1 MNGNEATV
9 GVVARGHVGRGQ
21 RAWSQL
27 WQVPTFVIGLF
38 AFLCVAASSPYRA
51 DLREGPFA
59 VELRELR
66 QGLKDAVHPD
76 KLVAQADHLLV
87 EVRRHPRRE
96 GETNFLAGSAYYR
109 LAEANPKNTVAQGK
123 ALEYLEKA
131 LAIGVPEVDV
141 PALHH
146 RLGVMLYR
154 RGEDLERAVELMA
167 QSVEQ
172 GADRPRE
179 AYELLVQAQL
189 HLPAPDLD
197 AALAASQKILE
208 LTDDPAQ
215 VGPVRYL
222 RAELLLRQEK
232 RLDAIKELDRI
243 SGKIPAE
250 LRVKTRLLQAQI
262 SEQERLWHRAATYWK
277 ELLADADHVPG
288 GKARVLFCHGHC
300 LASADPP
307 NHAEA
312 ASSWQ
317 QALALGGKGGQA
329 AGLRLGELC
338 LFLRPGDP
346 VKALAAWTEALK
358 TIRTPSDYQNPH
370 LDVAKARDLF
380 ERSCRQLLERRDFV
394 HGQQTAELYKKIAVP
409 GAGEVRWAE
418 AVEARAEHWRS
429 EAGNDAAL
437 LAKVH
442 AEFHRAG
449 VAYEQAALVRKDR
462 EQIEACWRSGQCYLA
477 AKDVARAA
485 AALERFVTL
494 AKDEP
499 RLAQAWFSLAETE
512 AAVGHK
518 EQARL
523 AYYKCIEFPA
533 TPYAWRARYQLALEE
548 IERKNYVEARDI
560 LKQNLTSAGP
570 NIDREAHEK
579 SIYKMAGLLLLTQA
593 HDEAIW
599 YLKEASRQYPN
610 NANGLNARD
619 HLADCYRRLA
629 EQTQR
634 KIEELNTIKLDNM
647 TPERRAALE
656 EMKAQQERTGR
667 QWIEQAISVYQN
679 LIDELNRKAA
689 QKPLSGDESVLKR
702 KAVFGIADMHF
713 DLNNFSEALR
723 RYQRLQQDYPK
734 QVEGLIAC
742 NRIWH
747 CVSVMVET
755 PEQIRLARDAAQK
768 AVLKARADLDAL
780 PADSEIFRG
789 EGVWTKTNWAT
800 WLDWVDRQLNPAPTP
815 ASRPNPLIN

>member
-1 MNGNEATV
+1 MNDKEAT
-9 GVVARGHVGRGQ
+9 GGMVAQGQVGRGQ

-27 WQVPTFVIGLF
+27 WQVPTFMIGLL

-59 VELRELR
+59 AELRELR
-66 QGLKDAVHPD
+66 EGLKDAVHPD
-76 KLVAQADHLLV
+76 KLVAQADRALV

-96 GETNFLAGSAYYR
+96 GEANFLAGSAYYR
-109 LAEANPKNTVAQGK
+109 LAEANPKNALAQSK
-123 ALEYLEKA
+123 ALECLEKA
-131 LAIGVPEVDV
+131 LAIGVPDVDV

-154 RGEDLERAVELMA
+154 RGDNLARAVELMA
-167 QSVEQ
+167 QSVDE

-189 HLPAPDLD
+189 QLPDLD
-197 AALAASQKILE
+197 AALAASRKMLE

-215 VGPVRYL
+215 LGPVRYL
-222 RAELLLRQEK
+222 RAELLLRKQQ
-232 RLDAIKELDRI
+232 RLEAIKELDRI
-243 SGKIPAE
+243 AGKVPTE
-250 LRVKTRLLQAQI
+250 LRVKSKLFQAQI
-262 SEQERLWHRAATYWK
+262 SEQESLWHRAATCWK
-277 ELLADADHVPG
+277 ELLADAEHVPG
-288 GKARVLFCHGHC
+288 GRERVLYAHGHC

-312 ASSWQ
+312 AASWQ
-317 QALALGGKGGQA
+317 QALELGGTAGQA
-329 AGLRLGELC
+329 AGLRLGELR

-346 VKALAAWTEALK
+346 VKALAAWTQALQPV
-358 TIRTPSDYQNPH
+358 RTASDYQNPH
-370 LDVAKARDLF
+370 LEIGKARELF
-380 ERSCRQLLERRDFV
+380 ERSCRHLLERRDFE

-409 GAGEVRWAE
+409 GAGEERWAE
-418 AVEARAEHWRS
+418 FVEARARHWRG

-442 AEFHRAG
+442 AEFHRAA

-477 AKDVARAA
+477 AKDIARAA

-494 AKDEP
+494 AKEEP
-499 RLAQAWFSLAETE
+499 RLAQAWFLLAETE
-512 AAVGHK
+512 AAAGHK
-518 EQARL
+518 DQARQ
-523 AYYKCIEFPA
+523 AYYKCMEFPA

-548 IERKNYVEARDI
+548 IERKNYEDAKYI

-570 NIDREAHEK
+570 AIDREAHEK
-579 SIYKMAGLLLLTQA
+579 SIYKMAGLLLQMQA
-593 HDEAIW
+593 FDEAIW

-619 HLADCYRRLA
+619 HLADCYHRLA

-634 KIEELNTIKLDNM
+634 KIEELSAIKLDNM
-647 TPERRAALE
+647 TPERRAAIE

-667 QWIEQAISVYQN
+667 QWIEQAITVYQD
-679 LIDELNRKAA
+679 LIDDLNRKAA
-689 QKPLSGDESVLKR
+689 QTPLTADEFVLKR
-702 KAVFGIADMHF
+702 KALFGIADMHF
-713 DLNNFSEALR
+713 DLSNFSEALR

-742 NRIWH
+742 NKIWH
-747 CVSVMVET
+747 CVSAMVET
-755 PEQIRLARDAAQK
+755 PEQIRTARDAAQK
-768 AVLKARADLDAL
+768 AVNQARADLEAM
-780 PADSEIFRG
+780 PADSDVFRG
-789 EGVWTKTNWAT
+789 EGVWTKTNWLT
-800 WLDWVDRQLNPAPTP
+800 WLNWVDRQLNPTPLPPT
-815 ASRPNPLIN
+815 RPNPLIN